1 LLNLLEAIKKF
12 LLIAD
17 GGQKYLNYNCIQKL
31 NVPFNYLKLIKNNT
45 FKIISGN
52 LKGRK
57 FKFPDAEGL
66 RPTPGKTRETLF
78 NWLQFNIADK
88 TILDPFAGS
97 GALSLEAISRGAK
110 KVCLVEKNKK
120 VFKNLESN
128 FKLINSDQYQLNN
141 DDSIIF
147 LDKQNTTPFDLVF
160 LDPPFN
166 QNLLA
171 SILGLLSKKNYL
183 HHKTQIY
190 IESEYEMTPEILKKH
205 LGSNC
210 MVKKQKKSGNVH
222 YCLISLES
230 I

>member
-1 LLNLLEAIKKF
+1 M
-12 LLIAD
+12 
-17 GGQKYLNYNCIQKL
+17 
-31 NVPFNYLKLIKNNT
+31 
-45 FKIISGN
+45 
-52 LKGRK
+52 
-57 FKFPDAEGL
+57 

-78 NWLQFNIADK
+78 NWLQFDIADK

-147 LDKQNTTPFDLVF
+147 LDKQNANPFDLVF

-166 QNLLA
+166 QNLIPSTL
-171 SILGLLSKKNYL
+171 SLLSKKNYL

-190 IESEYEMTPEILKKH
+190 IESEYEMTPEILKNH
-205 LGSNC
+205 LGNNC

-230 I
+230 L